1 MPSIIRSNIAAGTAN
16 ALTGLKNNTVG
27 PDGAFVTLF
36 ASTAVALGTID
47 FTAEGGNLLI
57 ADGAAINIEVSAD
70 VVTVGVDTVC
80 LNEPVGPG
88 ELFLAVVGQVA
99 NFNLQITDQPQVFG

>member
-1 MPSIIRSNIAAGTAN
+1 MPAIIRANVAAGTAN

-47 FTAEGGNLLI
+47 FTAEGGNLLL
-57 ADGAAINIEVSAD
+57 ADGAAINIEQNADEVDIPGD
-70 VVTVGVDTVC
+70 VVV

-88 ELFLAVVGQVA
+88 ELFLAVIGQVA
-99 NFNLQITDQPQVFG
+99 NFNLQITDQPQVY

>member
-1 MPSIIRSNIAAGTAN
+1 MPTIIRKNIAAGTAN

-36 ASTAVALGTID
+36 GSTPTAGCTMD
-47 FTAEGGNLLI
+47 FTAEGGNLLLS
-57 ADGAAINIEVSAD
+57 DAAGVNIEVSAD
-70 VVTVGVDTVC
+70 VVSVPDDVVV

-88 ELFLAVVGQVA
+88 ELFLAINAQIG
-99 NFNLQITDQPQVFG
+99 NFEVHITDMPQVF